1 MSRGAV
7 RGLLY
12 AGLVLLFLLH
22 QDLWFWDD
30 ARKVAGLP
38 VGLTY
43 HVAYCLVA
51 SGLMALLVRFD
62 RPKDED
68 ASPAGDAPR

>member
-12 AGLVLLFLLH
+12 AALVLLFLLH
-22 QDLWFWDD
+22 QDLWFWND
-30 ARKVAGLP
+30 ARKVAGMP

-51 SGLMALLVRFD
+51 SALMALLVRFD
-62 RPKDED
+62 GPSDTD
-68 ASPAGDAPR
+68 ASPGGDGHR